1 VNESLQLA
9 VERTRFAEERA
20 TFVDEL
26 TATRGHRAEIRQLE
40 RQLALAQA
48 QVESHAE
55 AVKDLEDRLAKSAEE
70 KKAGRARLAGLAL
83 EGDGFWNQSGY
94 EQKLLLKHLKM
105 INMLLVPEVVL
116 SLITG
121 VATSGLQFE
130 YSLLSICPLL
140 SWRPALFLLPRYR
153 LVNHAFSSMERVLCP
168 TLASSCLFDHLR
180 FSIDRLQKAH
190 DAVVLCAPAG
200 RSPGSARATTRP

>member
-1 VNESLQLA
+1 M
-9 VERTRFAEERA
+9 
-20 TFVDEL
+20 DEL
-26 TATRGHRAEIRQLE
+26 TAARGHRAEIRQLE

-70 KKAGRARLAGLAL
+70 KKAGRARLAGLAQ
-83 EGDGFWNQSGY
+83 EGDGFWSQSGY

-121 VATSGLQFE
+121 VATSVLQFE
-130 YSLLSICPLL
+130 CSLLSICPPL
-140 SWRPALFLLPRYR
+140 SWRPAVFLLPRYR
-153 LVNHAFSSMERVLCP
+153 LFTHAFSSMERVLCP
-168 TLASSCLFDHLR
+168 TLAASCLFDRLR
-180 FSIDRLQKAH
+180 VSF
-190 DAVVLCAPAG
+190 
-200 RSPGSARATTRP
+200 